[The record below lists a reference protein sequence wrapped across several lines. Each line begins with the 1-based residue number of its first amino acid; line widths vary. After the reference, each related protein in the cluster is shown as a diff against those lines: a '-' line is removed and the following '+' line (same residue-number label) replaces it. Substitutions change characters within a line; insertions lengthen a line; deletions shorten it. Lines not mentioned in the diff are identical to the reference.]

1 MPGGTGMG
9 LLERPGMGKGSTLF
23 KAGFSSSIFVIINRK
38 MELIHKKHKIINKFF
53 VCLLGLLCIGCR
65 LVA

>member
-38 MELIHKKHKIINKFF
+38 MELIHKKYKIINKFSY
-53 VCLLGLLCIGCR
+53 
-65 LVA
+65 